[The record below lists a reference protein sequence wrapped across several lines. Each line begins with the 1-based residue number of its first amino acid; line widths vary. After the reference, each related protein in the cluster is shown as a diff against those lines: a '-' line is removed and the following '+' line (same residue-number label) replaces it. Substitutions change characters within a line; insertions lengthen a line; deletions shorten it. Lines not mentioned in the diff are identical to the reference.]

1 MTMLVVVMMRRVMV
15 LMIEGVELS
24 ENQGLVLP

>member
-1 MTMLVVVMMRRVMV
+1 MTMLVMVMMRRVMV
-15 LMIEGVELS
+15 LMIERVELS

>member
-1 MTMLVVVMMRRVMV
+1 MTMMVVVMMRRVMV
-15 LMIEGVELS
+15 LMIERVELS

>member
-15 LMIEGVELS
+15 LMIERVELS